1 MSKQRTLQWTHETP
15 NAFVLTLGPL
25 LCLTLQSNHLA
36 RGPKLPNRA
45 FLSVSEGP
53 RGDAQLESFAGE
65 RSGERLVTL
74 LEHNV
79 CVCVALKLSKAVKFL
94 CHRQLSTFSLV
105 ILLLYHVTRFLVAW
119 QKQKSYCFHYK
130 NDFEIICG
138 LKVMKT

>member
-65 RSGERLVTL
+65 RSGESLVTL

-79 CVCVALKLSKAVKFL
+79 CVCVALKLYKAVKFL
-94 CHRQLSTFSLV
+94 CQSPQATQYL
-105 ILLLYHVTRFLVAW
+105 
-119 QKQKSYCFHYK
+119 
-130 NDFEIICG
+130 
-138 LKVMKT
+138 